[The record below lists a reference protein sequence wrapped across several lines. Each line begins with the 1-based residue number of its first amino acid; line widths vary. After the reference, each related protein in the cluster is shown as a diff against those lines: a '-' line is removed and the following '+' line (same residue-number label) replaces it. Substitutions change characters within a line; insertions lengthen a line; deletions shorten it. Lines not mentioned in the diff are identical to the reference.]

1 MRNSFRNHYAVAFTL
16 LLAACGGNT
25 SVVNSWKDPTLA
37 VHSYKKPLALFIS
50 NESNT
55 RRAAEDQMARRIPG
69 AVPAYTVIPD
79 SILKDTP
86 AAKAFV
92 EAQGFDAAVI
102 MRPVAM
108 EKETNYVPGATY
120 SVPAGYRSAW
130 GYYGAGWGYAGDPG
144 HYTQD
149 KVLYVETNLYS
160 LTEDKLVWSSRSK
173 SYNPD
178 DMAKLVDEIV
188 NQNIEE
194 MRKQGALPPG

>member
-1 MRNSFRNHYAVAFTL
+1 MRNSFRNHKVVALTL
-16 LLAACGGNT
+16 LLAACSGNT
-25 SVVNSWKDPTLA
+25 SVVNSWKDPA
-37 VHSYKKPLALFIS
+37 IAMHQYKKTIALFIS

-69 AVPAYTVIPD
+69 AVAAYTIIPD

-102 MRPVAM
+102 MRPVAV

-120 SVPAGYRSAW
+120 AVPAGYRSAW
-130 GYYGAGWGYAGDPG
+130 GYYGAGWGYASDPG

-149 KVLYVETNLYS
+149 KVVYIESNLYS
-160 LTEDKLVWSSRSK
+160 LIDDKLVWSSRSK

-178 DMAKLVDEIV
+178 NMAKLVDEIV
-188 NQNIEE
+188 DQNIAE
-194 MRKQGALPPG
+194 MR

>member
-1 MRNSFRNHYAVAFTL
+1 MRNSYRSHHAIALTL

-25 SVVNSWKDPTLA
+25 SVVNSWKDPTLV
-37 VHSYKKPLALFIS
+37 VHSYKKPLPLFIS

-79 SILKDTP
+79 SILKATP
-86 AAKAFV
+86 PAKGFV
-92 EAQGFDAAVI
+92 EAQGFDAAVV

-108 EKETNYVPGATY
+108 EKETNYVPGSSYA
-120 SVPAGYRSAW
+120 VPAGYRSAW

-149 KVLYVETNLYS
+149 KVLYIETNLYS
-160 LTEDKLVWSSRSK
+160 LSEDKLVWWSRSK

-178 DMAKLVDEIV
+178 TIAKQVVEIV

-194 MRKQGALPPG
+194 MRKQGALPPA

>member
-1 MRNSFRNHYAVAFTL
+1 
-16 LLAACGGNT
+16 
-25 SVVNSWKDPTLA
+25 VNSWKDPTLA
-37 VHSYKKPLALFIS
+37 VHSFQKPLVLFIS

-55 RRAAEDQMARRIPG
+55 RRAAEDQMARRIRG
-69 AVPAYTVIPD
+69 GVAAYTVIPD
-79 SILKDTP
+79 SILKDTQ

-102 MRPVAM
+102 MRPVAE
-108 EKETNYVPGATY
+108 EKETNYVPGSTY
-120 SVPAGYRSAW
+120 AVPAGYRSAW

-149 KVLYVETNLYS
+149 KVLYVESNLYS
-160 LTEDKLVWSSRSK
+160 LKDDKLVWSSRSK

-178 DMAKLVDEIV
+178 NMAKLVDEIV
-188 NQNIEE
+188 DQNIAE

>member
-1 MRNSFRNHYAVAFTL
+1 MGNSFRTQRAVAFTL
-16 LLAACGGNT
+16 LLAACSGNT
-25 SVVNSWKDPTLA
+25 SVVNSWKDPA
-37 VHSYKKPLALFIS
+37 IAMHQYRKNLALFIS

-55 RRAAEDQMARRIPG
+55 RRAAEDQLARR
-69 AVPAYTVIPD
+69 VPNGVAAYTIIPD

-102 MRPVAM
+102 MRPVAV
-108 EKETNYVPGATY
+108 EKETNYVPGSSYA
-120 SVPAGYRSAW
+120 VPAGYRSAW

-149 KVLYVETNLYS
+149 KVVYIETNLYS
-160 LTEDKLVWSSRSK
+160 LTDDKLVWSSRSK

-178 DMAKLVDEIV
+178 DMTKLVNEIV
-188 NQNIEE
+188 DQNVAE
-194 MRKQGALPPG
+194 MKKQGALPPG